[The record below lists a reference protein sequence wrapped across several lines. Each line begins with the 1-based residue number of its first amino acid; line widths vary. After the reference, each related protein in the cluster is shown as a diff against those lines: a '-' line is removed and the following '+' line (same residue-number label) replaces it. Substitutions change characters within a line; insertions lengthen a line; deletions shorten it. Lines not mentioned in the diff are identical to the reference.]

1 MRTTMRCGVGVLLAA
16 GTVAVAGCAA
26 KRQPS
31 TVRLETAQVAI
42 READVSGAAQYAP
55 LELRLAREKLDR
67 ARRALDDDD
76 RDHARRL
83 SEEALAD
90 AQLAE
95 AKTSSA
101 KARHNADE
109 VRKSIEALQSE
120 ANRPRDDR

>member
-1 MRTTMRCGVGVLLAA
+1 MRTSMRSQAGLLLAA
-16 GTVAVAGCAA
+16 GAVATAGCAA
-26 KRQPS
+26 KRHP
-31 TVRLETAQVAI
+31 TVKLETAEVAI

-67 ARRALDDDD
+67 ARRALDADD

-95 AKTSSA
+95 AKTSSE
-101 KARHNADE
+101 KARRNADE
-109 VRKSIEALQSE
+109 VRKSIDALQSE